1 MQFIALT
8 SIGIENLL
16 HDELSQ
22 LGAQVG
28 KQTVG
33 SIRFEADSTT
43 AQKICLA
50 SRFATRI
57 MLLLEQKTAINS
69 KDDLYKMANF
79 QPWQD
84 YFGPTQSFAVEFNG
98 TNRLLKNSQF
108 AGLVVK
114 DAIVDYFNDLY
125 EQRPNVDKLNPNV
138 RVVAKLNRDNLALYI
153 DYSGPRLSQRGYREA
168 QGKAPIKEHLAAAL
182 VARSGWLN
190 DTSRPLFDPCC
201 GSGTLLI
208 EAAHMAMNKPANI
221 EREQFAFER
230 LPSFRRS
237 KFDELKAELKSE
249 QKNQQTPA
257 KLWLIGQDIDER
269 VLTKAKQ
276 NAQRANVSEYISF
289 EQSDLNQLSLP
300 AKRAGVVLANLPFGE
315 RLGGMAELT
324 QLYRNLGLK
333 LKQHFKD
340 WQVALLASDES
351 LLKLLKLIRTKQYK
365 FKNGPLD
372 TVLALYQLDEK
383 QVQSSNINATALHFE
398 HSSAFANRIKK
409 NLQGLKKWRKA
420 EQIEAYRVYDADI
433 PEYNVAV
440 DVYGDNEQHASN
452 KSAVIYEYAPPKQID
467 ADTAHKRLQDVISLT
482 AQQLDIDPLNIAV
495 KVRKRQ
501 KGDSQYQAQA
511 QQNRTQIVHEY
522 GAQFIVNLFDYLDT
536 GLFLDHRLARKL
548 IRQLSPNKRVLNLFA
563 YTGTASV
570 QAALGGAKSV
580 TTVDMSNTYLKWA
593 QQNFAQNQLKSPR
606 YRFEQADCLH
616 WLSQA
621 QGQYDVIFLDPPTFS
636 NSKKMKT
643 SFDVERDH
651 LQLMTWVKRIL
662 APNGVLIFSNN
673 KRGFTLDH
681 QGLAE
686 LGLSAQ
692 NITEQSL
699 SPDFARNKKI
709 HNCWRITHG

>member
-190 DTSRPLFDPCC
+190 DTSKPLFDPCC

-501 KGDSQYQAQA
+501 KGDSQYQVQA